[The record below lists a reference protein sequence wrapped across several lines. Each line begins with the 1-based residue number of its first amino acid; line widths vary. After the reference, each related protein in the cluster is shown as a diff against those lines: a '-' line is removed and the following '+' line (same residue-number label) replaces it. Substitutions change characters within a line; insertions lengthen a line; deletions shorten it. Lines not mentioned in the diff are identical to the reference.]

1 MEVIGKTAIQ
11 DRLVAVMVSVAAVV
25 NKPIAEAEVS
35 LLP

>member
-1 MEVIGKTAIQ
+1 MEVIGKTATQ

-25 NKPIAEAEVS
+25 NKTIAEAEVS